1 MTKMKPRIR
10 NEEMKDNPKLV
21 SPTDSDN
28 ELRVIFQGIYC
39 NFVGRSIKYEVEN
52 NLIKPSPV
60 AAVAD
65 VQVGEESNKPA
76 VNAEIKPVP
85 DSQLATSQTVAKHQT
100 KGKRP
105 IRSVSD
111 VFIDLSQRVEEL
123 PDKIIEYNRAET
135 LTSEDMIGTNFELD
149 ENMSDCR
156 SVYCK

>member
-1 MTKMKPRIR
+1 M
-10 NEEMKDNPKLV
+10 EDHPKLV
-21 SPTDSDN
+21 SPADSDN
-28 ELRVIFQGIYC
+28 ELRIVFQGIYC
-39 NFVGRSIKYEVEN
+39 NFVKRSIKYEVEK
-52 NLIKPSPV
+52 LIKPSPV

-65 VQVGEESNKPA
+65 VQVGEESAKPA
-76 VNAEIKPVP
+76 VNAEIKAVP
-85 DSQLATSQTVAKHQT
+85 DSQLETSQTSAEHQT

-123 PDKIIEYNRAET
+123 PDKIIEYNRAER
-135 LTSEDMIGTNFELD
+135 LASEDMIGTNFQLD